1 MLLRVVLIV
10 AGLYFAAHSATAQRR
25 PIIDVNT
32 HLATNLV
39 RQNMMR
45 GEEPPATVT
54 DPVLRT
60 TLQLM
65 DQFNVRMLVPHSDF
79 VNLLEH
85 WRAKAPDRFVTSVGL
100 TIRGPGRTNWPSLET
115 VRTLLREHKVAAIGE
130 IYISPKLPED
140 DPMLDRYLA
149 LAEEF
154 DVPASFHL
162 TGMINPLLPDK
173 PTYAQSQPTVLQGIM
188 ARHPRL
194 RVQIG
199 HGGYPWLSETKAVL
213 RTALMRGNP
222 APGPD
227 LSREV
232 YADVSMI
239 NWNLNVDEFRDYLQN
254 LVRAGFG
261 RQLMFGS
268 YIGGDAERDLNF
280 MSRGIE
286 AIERAS
292 FLTEAQKSD
301 IFCGNAA
308 RFFKLDSKICTGRSS
323 NGKSVRLTF
332 RKTLYFMP
340 QALVKLQRKGQMV
353 IPRSL
358 REAMGVTEG
367 TLMKV
372 AVVEGHQ
379 LLVTPQL
386 TIDRAIVEGP
396 RKNRKAVLRDLAAAV
411 RELRQDAKAK
421 GIDKMPMSEI
431 NRAVAA
437 ARRDLKKSGK
447 RTRA

>member
-1 MLLRVVLIV
+1 
-10 AGLYFAAHSATAQRR
+10 
-25 PIIDVNT
+25 
-32 HLATNLV
+32 
-39 RQNMMR
+39 MR

-65 DQFNVRMLVPHSDF
+65 DRFNVRMLVPHSDF

-85 WRAKAPDRFVTSVGL
+85 WRAKAPDRLVTSVGL
-100 TIRGPGRTNWPSLET
+100 MIRGPGRTNWPSLET
-115 VRTLLREHKVAAIGE
+115 VRTLVREHKLAAIGE

-140 DPMLDRYLA
+140 DPMLDQYLA

-162 TGMINPLLPDK
+162 SGMVNPLLIDK

-213 RTALMRGNP
+213 RTALMRGNAP
-222 APGPD
+222 PGPD
-227 LSREV
+227 LSRVV
-232 YADVSMI
+232 YVDVSMI

-261 RQLMFGS
+261 GQLMFGS
-268 YIGGDAERDLNF
+268 YIGGDVEADLDH
-280 MSRGIE
+280 MARGIE
-286 AIERAS
+286 AIEHAS

-308 RFFKLDSKICTGRSS
+308 RFFKLDSKICQ
-323 NGKSVRLTF
+323 
-332 RKTLYFMP
+332 P
-340 QALVKLQRKGQMV
+340 
-353 IPRSL
+353 
-358 REAMGVTEG
+358 
-367 TLMKV
+367 
-372 AVVEGHQ
+372 
-379 LLVTPQL
+379 
-386 TIDRAIVEGP
+386 
-396 RKNRKAVLRDLAAAV
+396 
-411 RELRQDAKAK
+411 
-421 GIDKMPMSEI
+421 
-431 NRAVAA
+431 
-437 ARRDLKKSGK
+437 
-447 RTRA
+447 